1 MKADAKLMERNRD
14 QRMLDR
20 RRVLARLCA
29 GPLATALAG
38 VPARAGSARREMLGG
53 SANSDGAGQVLK
65 LFLCGDVMVGRGVDQ
80 ILPHPCEPQIYEPY
94 LRDARDYVA
103 LAEKINGPIAR
114 PVPYPYIWGDAL
126 AELERMAPDVRIVNL
141 ETAITSHDRF
151 WPKGIN
157 YRMHPRNIAALTV
170 ARIDCCAMANNHVLD
185 WGAQGLAETLGT
197 LASAGIHTAGAGGN
211 LEQAQSPAV
220 IPMPGSG
227 RVLVFAFG
235 ERYSGI
241 ARDWVA
247 TPSRPGIDLLP
258 DLSRATV
265 DEIADRV
272 AGARKPGDTVVA
284 SIHWGGNWGY
294 EIPAAQRD
302 FAHGLIEHAGIDIV
316 HGHSS
321 HHFKG
326 IEVYRERLILY
337 GCGDFLNDYEGILS
351 NAEYRSELGLM
362 FFPTLE
368 AASGRLL
375 RLILL
380 PTRIRRMQIQRARPH
395 EVAWQVEVLN
405 REGRALGTRVKPYGE
420 GGLLLDWRG

>member
-1 MKADAKLMERNRD
+1 
-14 QRMLDR
+14 MLNR
-20 RRVLARLCA
+20 RRFLAWLYA
-29 GPLATALAG
+29 GSLATTLAG
-38 VPARAGSARREMLGG
+38 VPARAGPAQREMHGG
-53 SANSDGAGQVLK
+53 NGDESGRSLT
-65 LFLCGDVMVGRGVDQ
+65 LFLCGDVMTGRGIDQ
-80 ILPHPCEPQIYEPY
+80 ILPHPCKPQIYEPY

-103 LAEKINGPIAR
+103 LAEQVNGPIAR

-126 AELERMAPDVRIVNL
+126 AGLERMAPDVRIVNL
-141 ETAITSHDRF
+141 ETAVTSHDGF

-157 YRMHPRNIAALTV
+157 YRMHPRNIAALTA

-185 WGAQGLAETLGT
+185 WGAQGLAETLET
-197 LASAGIHTAGAGGN
+197 LASAGIRTAGAGGN

-241 ARDWVA
+241 ADDWVA
-247 TPSRPGIDLLP
+247 TPSRHGIDLLP
-258 DLSRATV
+258 ELSRATV
-265 DEIADRV
+265 DEVAARV
-272 AGARKPGDTVVA
+272 ARAKKPGDTVVA

-294 EIPAAQRD
+294 EIPAAHRD

-351 NAEYRSELGLM
+351 NVEYRSELGLM
-362 FFPTLE
+362 YFPTLE

-375 RLILL
+375 RLTLL
-380 PTRIRRMQIQRARPH
+380 PTRIRRMQIQRAQAH

-405 REGRALGTRVKPYGE
+405 REGRALGTAVTPDGEDRLRV
-420 GGLLLDWRG
+420 DWRG

>member
-1 MKADAKLMERNRD
+1 
-14 QRMLDR
+14 MLNR
-20 RRVLARLCA
+20 RRFLAWLYA
-29 GPLATALAG
+29 GSLATALAG
-38 VPARAGSARREMLGG
+38 ARAQARSVQREVHR
-53 SANSDGAGQVLK
+53 DGATRNRSDNLLT
-65 LFLCGDVMVGRGVDQ
+65 LFLCGDVMTGRGIDQ
-80 ILPHPCEPQIYEPY
+80 ILAHPCKPQIYEPY

-103 LAEKINGPIAR
+103 LAERVNGPIVR

-141 ETAITSHDRF
+141 ETAVTSHDGF

-157 YRMHPRNIAALTV
+157 YRMHPRNVAALTA

-185 WGAQGLAETLGT
+185 WGAEGLAETLGT
-197 LASAGIHTAGAGGN
+197 LASAGVRTAGAGGN

-220 IPMPGSG
+220 IPVPGSG

-247 TPSRPGIDLLP
+247 TPSRPGIDVLP

-265 DEIADRV
+265 DEVAARV
-272 AGARKPGDTVVA
+272 ARVKKPGDTAVA

-294 EIPAAQRD
+294 EIPAAHRD
-302 FAHGLIEHAGIDIV
+302 FAHGLIERAGIDVV
-316 HGHSS
+316 HGHSA

-337 GCGDFLNDYEGILS
+337 GCGDLLNDYEGIGT

-362 FFPTLE
+362 YFPTL
-368 AASGRLL
+368 APASGRLL
-375 RLILL
+375 RLVLI
-380 PTRIRRMQIQRARPH
+380 PTRIRRMQIQRAQPH

-405 REGRALGTRVKPYGE
+405 REGRALGTGVTSDGE
-420 GGLLLDWRG
+420 GGLLIDWRG

>member
-1 MKADAKLMERNRD
+1 
-14 QRMLDR
+14 MLSR
-20 RRVLARLCA
+20 RQFLAWLYA
-29 GPLATALAG
+29 GPLANALAG
-38 VPARAGSARREMLGG
+38 VRAQAEPAQREMHGENG
-53 SANSDGAGQVLK
+53 NKDRTGQLLT
-65 LFLCGDVMVGRGVDQ
+65 LFLCGDVMTGRGIDQ
-80 ILPHPCEPQIYEPY
+80 ILPHPCKPHIHESY

-103 LAEKINGPIAR
+103 LAEHVSGPIAR
-114 PVPYPYIWGDAL
+114 PVPYPYIWGEAL
-126 AELERMAPDVRIVNL
+126 TELERMAPDVRIVNL
-141 ETAITSHDRF
+141 ETAITSHDGF

-157 YRMHPRNIAALTV
+157 YRMHPRNIGALTA

-185 WGAQGLAETLGT
+185 WGAEGLAETLGT
-197 LASAGIHTAGAGGN
+197 LASVGIRTAGAGGN
-211 LEQAQSPAV
+211 LAQAQSPAV
-220 IPMPGSG
+220 IQLSGSR

-265 DEIADRV
+265 DEVAARV
-272 AGARKPGDTVVA
+272 ARAKKPGDTVVA

-294 EIPAAQRD
+294 EIPVAHRD
-302 FAHGLIEHAGIDIV
+302 FAHGLIEHAGIDLV

-337 GCGDFLNDYEGILS
+337 GCGDFLNDYEGIGT
-351 NAEYRSELGLM
+351 NTEYRSELGLM
-362 FFPTLE
+362 YFPTLE
-368 AASGRLL
+368 PVNGRLV
-375 RLILL
+375 RLVLV
-380 PTRIRRMQIQRARPH
+380 PTRIRRMRIQRAQPH

-405 REGRALGTRVKPYGE
+405 REGLALGTRVTPDGE
-420 GGLLLDWRG
+420 GGLLVDWRG